1 MSQYTIGLDFG
12 TNSCRCIIIDIN
24 NGKEISSYVHNYKFG
39 KNGVITS
46 KKNPLVARQHP
57 KDYTDSI
64 IKGIKGSI
72 QNAGKRF
79 NKKKIIGIG
88 IDTTGSSPMPID
100 SNGNPLVY
108 SKEFSNNINS
118 LVWLW
123 KDHTSYL
130 EAEKITEIAKKIRPE
145 YLQKCGEKYSSE
157 WFWSKIWHLKKID
170 PILFKNIY
178 SFVEICDY
186 LPAYLSGNSHPS
198 KIKRSACAAGH
209 KAMFNYEWGGLP
221 DKNFLKKLDP
231 ELAQL
236 RDRLYDTVYNPE
248 ESAGNLSEY
257 WSKKLGLN
265 TGIKINIGG
274 FDAHIGA
281 IGAGIKTG
289 KLVKI
294 MGTSTCDIV
303 IQSSKKIINSLPGI
317 CGIVENSV
325 MSNHYGIEAGQSAV
339 GDIFASFINNDVAE
353 SYGKNFKQKFK
364 NLEKLAEKILPG
376 KHGLLAL
383 DWHNGNRT
391 ILVDTM
397 LTGLILGKTLNTK
410 PEEMFKA
417 LIEAT
422 AFGCLKIINQI
433 EKYKIKINEIIA
445 IGGLT
450 KSSLIMQVYADVTG
464 RKIKTLKSNQVC
476 AVGAGILASIPTNK
490 TNYNNLKYFQ
500 KKMSVKTKKIYKP
513 KKLNNKIYS
522 KLYALYSDIH
532 DAFVTNS
539 KPIILHHVMKDLI
552 RLRDN

>member
-1 MSQYTIGLDFG
+1 MNQYTIGLDFG

-39 KNGVITS
+39 KSGVITN

-72 QNAGKRF
+72 QNAGKLF
-79 NKKKIIGIG
+79 NRKKIIGIG

-108 SKEFSNNINS
+108 NNKFSNNINS

-130 EAEKITEIAKKIRPE
+130 EAEKITEIAKKIKPE
-145 YLQKCGEKYSSE
+145 YLQKCGGKYSSE
-157 WFWSKIWHLKKID
+157 WFWSKIWHLKNID

-186 LPAYLSGNSHPS
+186 LPALLSGNSHPS

-236 RDRLYDTVYNPE
+236 RERLYDTVYNPE
-248 ESAGNLSEY
+248 ESAGSLSKY
-257 WSKKLGLN
+257 WAKKLGLN
-265 TGIKINIGG
+265 AGIKVNIGG

-281 IGAGIKTG
+281 IGAGIKRG
-289 KLVKI
+289 KLIKI

-303 IQSSKKIINSLPGI
+303 IQPSKNTISSLPGI
-317 CGIVENSV
+317 CGVVENSV

-339 GDIFASFINNDVAE
+339 GDIFTSFINNDVTE
-353 SYGKNFKQKFK
+353 SYGKTFKQKFK
-364 NLEKLAEKILPG
+364 NLERLAEKILPG

-391 ILVDTM
+391 ILVDTI

-410 PEEMFKA
+410 PEETFKA

-422 AFGCLKIINQI
+422 AFGSLKIINQI

-445 IGGLT
+445 IGGLA

-464 RKIKTLKSNQVC
+464 RKIKTLKSEQVC
-476 AVGAGILASIPTNK
+476 AVGAGILASIPANK
-490 TNYNNLKYFQ
+490 KISNINYFQ
-500 KKMSVKTKKIYKP
+500 KKMSVKTKKIYEP
-513 KKLNNKIYS
+513 NKLNKKIYA
-522 KLYALYSDIH
+522 KLYSLYSDIH
-532 DAFVTNS
+532 DAFGTNN
-539 KPIILHHVMKDLI
+539 KPIKLYHVMKDLI
-552 RLRDN
+552 KLRDY